1 MGNINLS
8 RKILITCLIFTR
20 FENREK
26 YNKLIENT
34 RLNESKLQAEAVKR
48 GLIQIIPEGLIS
60 LLTWRE
66 LEIKVCGKPDIDL
79 ELLKMNTEYRGCS
92 EKDPV
97 IQNFWK
103 TLEDYSSEERT
114 MYLRFVWGRSRLPLT
129 SKDFPMKHRVE
140 MYLLLHQFTL
150 LKSEKCKV

>member
-48 GLIQIIPEGLIS
+48 GLI
-60 LLTWRE
+60 
-66 LEIKVCGKPDIDL
+66 
-79 ELLKMNTEYRGCS
+79 
-92 EKDPV
+92 
-97 IQNFWK
+97 
-103 TLEDYSSEERT
+103 
-114 MYLRFVWGRSRLPLT
+114 
-129 SKDFPMKHRVE
+129 
-140 MYLLLHQFTL
+140 
-150 LKSEKCKV
+150 